1 LCVAK
6 RSRVWMC
13 KKCKQA
19 DCLEEFLTATGRVK
33 VKKVGCQKICRGP
46 VAGLK
51 VRGRMEWFARVDRAK
66 PMVALLR
73 AADPRHTKRIRPALE
88 SRRVARRSGV
98 APR

>member
-1 LCVAK
+1 LDVGK

-13 KKCKQA
+13 RKCRHA
-19 DCLEEFLTATGRVK
+19 DCLEAFLVGSDVK
-33 VKKVGCQKICRGP
+33 VKKLGCQKICKGP

-51 VRGRMEWFARVDRAK
+51 VRGRMEWFARIDRAK

-73 AADPRHTKRIRPALE
+73 AADPRRAGKIRPALE
-88 SRRVARRSGV
+88 SHRVTRRSGV